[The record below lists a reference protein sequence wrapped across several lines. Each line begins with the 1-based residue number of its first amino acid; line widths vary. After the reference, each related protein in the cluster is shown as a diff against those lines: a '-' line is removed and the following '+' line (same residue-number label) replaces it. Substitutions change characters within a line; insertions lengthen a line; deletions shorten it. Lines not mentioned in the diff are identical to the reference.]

1 MSSHPTDVY
10 RLQAAFAKSLHD
22 HWVLFLIEGIVLLI
36 LGLFAFVIP
45 PLATLGVTI
54 VIGWLFLISG
64 IMGLITSFGARK
76 APGFWWSLI
85 SAVLGIGAGL
95 ILLVMP
101 LSGAISLTLVLI
113 VFFLIE
119 GIASIMYS
127 LEHRQLFLG
136 RWGWMFISGIV
147 DLILAGLI
155 FTGLPGSAVFAPGL
169 LVGVNMIFGGS
180 ALVAIAL
187 QARKTQR

>member
-36 LGLFAFVIP
+36 LGLLAFVIP

-64 IMGLITSFGARK
+64 IMGLITTFGARK

-127 LEHRQLFLG
+127 LEHRQLLSG
-136 RWGWMFISGIV
+136 RWGWMLISGIV

-187 QARKTQR
+187 QARKTQG

>member
-36 LGLFAFVIP
+36 LGLLAFVIP